1 MKKHTY
7 TLFLT
12 SVCALLLAG
21 CQGNNLK
28 EAQTTGD
35 APYVQ
40 ISKTVDFES
49 EPMTILSSYSEEGQ
63 NWIRMTYPDVNQRDV
78 AIRLIGRQALDASFT
93 TIGGKTLTREDFI
106 GEKTLLV
113 ITKTGS
119 SVTEDM
125 ADYLDDFKEKHP
137 DITVFEFYPND
148 GAEQVKA
155 FKKEFGNAYNT
166 ASIMAGDNSK
176 EALAIAESYNASY
189 LPMLVYIDE
198 TGTISY
204 VSLGYRDEVYLEDAV
219 ETAFGSQKLYDY
231 IQTSTSDE
239 SEATEDSE

>member
-1 MKKHTY
+1 MKQHAY

-12 SVCALLLAG
+12 SICALLLAG
-21 CQGNNLK
+21 CQGNDTK
-28 EAQTTGD
+28 EAQPTSE

-40 ISKTVDFES
+40 ISETVDFES
-49 EPMTILSSYSEEGQ
+49 EPTTILSSYSEEGQ

-78 AIRLIGRQALDASFT
+78 AIRLIGRQAMDVTFT
-93 TIGGKTLTREDFI
+93 SIGGKTLSREDFI
-106 GEKTLLV
+106 GEQTLLV

-119 SVTEDM
+119 SVTEEM
-125 ADYLDDFKEKHP
+125 ADYLDDFKDKHP
-137 DITVFEFYPND
+137 EINVFEFYPND
-148 GAEQVKA
+148 SLEQVKA
-155 FKKEFGNAYNT
+155 FKKEFGGTYHT
-166 ASIMAGDNSK
+166 ATIMAGDNSK

-189 LPMLVYIDE
+189 LPMLVYVDE

-204 VSLGYRDEVYLEDAV
+204 VSLGYRDEVYLEDAI

-239 SEATEDSE
+239 SDNPDSAE

>member
-1 MKKHTY
+1 MKQHAY

-12 SVCALLLAG
+12 SICALLLAG
-21 CQGNNLK
+21 CQGNDTK
-28 EAQTTGD
+28 EAQPTGE

-40 ISKTVDFES
+40 ISETVDFES
-49 EPMTILSSYSEEGQ
+49 EPTMILSSYSEEGQ

-78 AIRLIGRQALDASFT
+78 AIRLIGRQAMDVTFT
-93 TIGGKTLTREDFI
+93 SIGGKTLSREDFI
-106 GEKTLLV
+106 GQQTLLV

-125 ADYLDDFKEKHP
+125 AEYLDDFKDKHP
-137 DITVFEFYPND
+137 EINVFEFYPND
-148 GAEQVKA
+148 SLEQVKA
-155 FKKEFGNAYNT
+155 FKKEFGGTYHT

-219 ETAFGSQKLYDY
+219 DTAFGSQKLYDY
-231 IQTSTSDE
+231 IQITDSDE
-239 SEATEDSE
+239 SETVESAE

>member
-1 MKKHTY
+1 MKQHAY

-12 SVCALLLAG
+12 SICALLLAG
-21 CQGNNLK
+21 CQGNDTK
-28 EAQTTGD
+28 EAQPTGE

-40 ISKTVDFES
+40 ISETVDFES
-49 EPMTILSSYSEEGQ
+49 EPTTILSSYSEEGQ

-78 AIRLIGRQALDASFT
+78 AIRLIGRQAMDVTFT
-93 TIGGKTLTREDFI
+93 SIGGKTLSREDFI
-106 GEKTLLV
+106 GEQTLLV

-119 SVTEDM
+119 SVTEEM
-125 ADYLDDFKEKHP
+125 ADYLDDFKDKHP
-137 DITVFEFYPND
+137 KINVFEFYPND
-148 GAEQVKA
+148 SLEQVKA
-155 FKKEFGNAYNT
+155 FKKEFGGTYHT
-166 ASIMAGDNSK
+166 ATIMAGDNSK

-204 VSLGYRDEVYLEDAV
+204 VSLGYRDEVYLEDAI

-231 IQTSTSDE
+231 IQITDSDE
-239 SEATEDSE
+239 RETGEDAA

>member
-1 MKKHTY
+1 MKNHAY

-21 CQGNNLK
+21 CQGNDTK
-28 EAQTTGD
+28 EAQPTGE

-40 ISKTVDFES
+40 ISETVDFES
-49 EPMTILSSYSEEGQ
+49 EPATILSSYSEEGQ

-78 AIRLIGRQALDASFT
+78 AIRLIGRQAMDVTLTS
-93 TIGGKTLTREDFI
+93 ISGKTLSREDFV
-106 GEKTLLV
+106 GQQTLLV

-119 SVTEDM
+119 SVTEEM
-125 ADYLDDFKEKHP
+125 AGYLDDFKDKHP
-137 DITVFEFYPND
+137 EINVFEFYPND
-148 GAEQVKA
+148 GLEQVKA
-155 FKKEFGNAYNT
+155 FKKEFGGTYHT

-176 EALAIAESYNASY
+176 EALTIAESYDVSY

-231 IQTSTSDE
+231 IQTTDSDE
-239 SEATEDSE
+239 SDNPDSAE